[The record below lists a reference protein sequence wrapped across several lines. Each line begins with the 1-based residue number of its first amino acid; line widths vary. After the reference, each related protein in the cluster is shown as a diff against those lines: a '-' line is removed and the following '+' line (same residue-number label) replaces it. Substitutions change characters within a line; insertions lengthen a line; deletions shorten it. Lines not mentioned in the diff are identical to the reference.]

1 MKLKAD
7 GVAAKERHDSRVHL
21 IAPLPSL
28 MYCSQHQFLCRT
40 SHRRGSNRF
49 PSLPLLWKERAR
61 CSEQLNPGDC

>member
-28 MYCSQHQFLCRT
+28 MYCSQGIDKIYLRGDSALYEHDLMRWLDD
-40 SHRRGSNRF
+40 RRSAM
-49 PSLPLLWKERAR
+49 PSRPV
-61 CSEQLNPGDC
+61 